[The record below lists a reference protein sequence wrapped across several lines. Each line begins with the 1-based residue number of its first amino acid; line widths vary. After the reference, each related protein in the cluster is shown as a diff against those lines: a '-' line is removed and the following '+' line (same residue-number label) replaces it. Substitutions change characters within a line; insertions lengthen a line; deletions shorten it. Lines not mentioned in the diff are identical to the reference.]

1 MRSGSSVW
9 AAINVAR
16 AECGLTK
23 KHDKLCTHTLRHS
36 YATHMLD
43 AGTSLRQ
50 ISAYLGHASLKP
62 TLVYLHLTEISETK
76 ARDALRTLPG
86 V

>member
-1 MRSGSSVW
+1 MTHSSIW
-9 AAINVAR
+9 AAMNVAR
-16 AECGLTK
+16 AECGLAK

-50 ISAYLGHASLKP
+50 ISAYLGPHHPQAHP
-62 TLVYLHLTEISETK
+62 RYLHLTEISEAK

>member
-1 MRSGSSVW
+1 MTHSSIW
-9 AAINVAR
+9 AAMNVAR
-16 AECGLTK
+16 GECGLTK
-23 KHDKLCTHTLRHS
+23 KHDKICTHTLRHS

-50 ISAYLGHASLKP
+50 ISAYLGHTTLKP

>member
-1 MRSGSSVW
+1 MSDSSAW
-9 AAINVAR
+9 VAMNLAR
-16 AECGLTK
+16 VECGLTK
-23 KHDKLCTHTLRHS
+23 KHDKISTHTLRHS

-50 ISAYLGHASLKP
+50 ISAYLGHSSLKP

-76 ARDALRTLPG
+76 ARDALATLPG

>member
-1 MRSGSSVW
+1 
-9 AAINVAR
+9 
-16 AECGLTK
+16 
-23 KHDKLCTHTLRHS
+23 
-36 YATHMLD
+36 MLD

-50 ISAYLGHASLKP
+50 ISAYLGHTTLKP